1 MLGWRSGNRPQ
12 VVVWF
17 SCRRCLW
24 MRLSLTTSRKATAI
38 VGAGACRLVV
48 KLSIA
53 CAVADLARDFEES
66 PELITTAPP
75 ERRQP
80 AVSCSRGLHP
90 ELFKTAPPE
99 RSVQRHHSLGASPTG
114 LCAVTLPSTQETGG
128 CCVVVK
134 RRLAKVSSRMMA
146 SITCKLHT
154 PRPSRD
160 CGRAGRLANYSSP
173 ARHQETMQESKSQIS
188 SLEKYNAI
196 SRAAASAPSEAC
208 TRFI

>member
-66 PELITTAPP
+66 SELITTA
-75 ERRQP
+75 
-80 AVSCSRGLHP
+80 L
-90 ELFKTAPPE
+90 PE

-134 RRLAKVSSRMMA
+134 RRLAKVSSRVMA